1 MNGQNFITVKTE
13 WNGHK
18 MIEIYEANEN
28 GEKKSDFAILKMG
41 VKKARAVVEAS
52 EDLKN
57 FVDENQVK

>member
-1 MNGQNFITVKTE
+1 MKTITKRTE

-28 GEKKSDFAILKMG
+28 GEPKSDFAILKMG
-41 VKKARAVVEAS
+41 VKKARAVIATN
-52 EDLKN
+52 EDLKI